1 MRSWLPFVVAI
12 SVGVLLWVSDVVSGQ
27 APPPIYNDIP
37 LAPGHEAWVR
47 SDAGESG

>member
-27 APPPIYNDIP
+27 APPPVYNELP
-37 LAPGHEAWVR
+37 LAPMHEAWVN
-47 SDAGESG
+47 SETGEPG